1 MLLLIEIFFEDDWR
15 ILLVY
20 IFLIVIW
27 FIVRVLV
34 LFDVMIFVEFKVL
47 IVGSLWMIELCLVRV
62 FVFIDKIIVI
72 IVGSFFGIVVIV
84 KVIEVINF
92 LI

>member
-1 MLLLIEIFFEDDWR
+1 
-15 ILLVY
+15 
-20 IFLIVIW
+20 
-27 FIVRVLV
+27 
-34 LFDVMIFVEFKVL
+34 
-47 IVGSLWMIELCLVRV
+47 MIELCLVRV